1 LIEVERIDKLGDLIK
16 FIISLMK
23 PKGLIEE
30 ILQFGTDLR
39 QNCKKLK
46 SKDHS
51 VKGAA
56 MQVFNYNLAQ
66 GSD

>member
-1 LIEVERIDKLGDLIK
+1 MIEVERIDKLGDLIK

-23 PKGLIEE
+23 SRGLIEE
-30 ILQFGTDLR
+30 ILQLRTDLG
-39 QNCKKLK
+39 QNYKKLK

-56 MQVFNYNLAQ
+56 MQVFNYNLA
-66 GSD
+66 